1 MDKKNQNES
10 VFTKCK
16 YVDVFEKADHFI
28 LINKQ

>member
-16 YVDVFEKADHFI
+16 YVDVFEKSRPFY
-28 LINKQ
+28 INK